1 VVCGKGTGRPGL
13 RWHVPVRRHLRLITI
28 PQQCGQH
35 DLPETRPARE
45 GVLNFNMAVA
55 ESETWN

>member
-1 VVCGKGTGRPGL
+1 MRKGDRSAGSEVARSHQTAPA
-13 RWHVPVRRHLRLITI
+13 TNN
-28 PQQCGQH
+28 PQQSGQH